1 MANMNEKYLNGEGL
15 ATLWERIQRLVYECG
30 CRCAVTY
37 RLESDGNTVTLVG
50 SDGTRSAVVV
60 EATASCSG
68 NE

>member
-1 MANMNEKYLNGEGL
+1 MANGNYLDKDGL
-15 ATLWERIQRLVYECG
+15 ALLWERIQRLVYECG

-50 SDGTRSAVVV
+50 SDGTRSAVVIT
-60 EATASCSG
+60 ATASCSE